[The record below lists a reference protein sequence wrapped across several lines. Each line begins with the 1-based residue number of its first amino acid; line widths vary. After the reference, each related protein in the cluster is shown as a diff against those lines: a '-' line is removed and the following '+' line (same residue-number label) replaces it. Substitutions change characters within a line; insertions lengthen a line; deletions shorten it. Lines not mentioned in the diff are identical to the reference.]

1 MGIIQELFTVQC
13 LIALVAGTAGG
24 LLIGALP
31 GLSATMGMSLLI
43 PITYGMETAPA
54 MIMIAAVY
62 VSAVYGGSFSA
73 ILIHTPGTPASAATA
88 IDGYE
93 LTKQGKGLKAVGVS
107 SISSVTGGVI
117 SAVALLFL
125 APQLVKVSLMFSS
138 PEYFLIAI
146 FGLTIVGSLSG
157 GNMLK
162 GLVAAVFGLLLGM
175 VGMNIF
181 PYARYSFG
189 NLNLASGIQLVPAMI
204 GLFSISQVL
213 IQSEK
218 LNDAIRKKGKAV

>member
-1 MGIIQELFTVQC
+1 MMGIIQELFTVQC

-107 SISSVTGGVI
+107 SISSVTGGGP
-117 SAVALLFL
+117 A
-125 APQLVKVSLMFSS
+125 FSGAAACKGIADVQFTGVFPDRNLWFDHCGKPFRRQHAQGTCGS
-138 PEYFLIAI
+138 GIRTAAGNGRHEYFPVCKVFVRKPELGQRNTA
-146 FGLTIVGSLSG
+146 GAGYDWIV
-157 GNMLK
+157 
-162 GLVAAVFGLLLGM
+162 FH
-175 VGMNIF
+175 F
-181 PYARYSFG
+181 PG
-189 NLNLASGIQLVPAMI
+189 PDPV
-204 GLFSISQVL
+204 
-213 IQSEK
+213 
-218 LNDAIRKKGKAV
+218 RKTE